1 MITGPNQQPRKQRT
15 SGRLRNGSLA
25 GLCAW
30 LIASYAGMAA
40 HPDYV
45 EGEAIVVFKNSST
58 VASARQTTARHSM
71 ELAKHFD
78 WLSEKRNRVHG
89 LVRSKAKST
98 VDLIAELKADPEV
111 EYAEPNYLRHV
122 SVAVA
127 STPNDTSF
135 TNLWGLN
142 NTGQTIAGSYGTSG
156 DDIRFLNA
164 WGMAK
169 PSTSEVVVAVIDT
182 GLDTTHPDISSNLW
196 TNPGNI
202 SADTYTGDT
211 HGYDFVDGKGDVSD
225 SGDHGT
231 HVCGTIAASGNNAT
245 GVIGVAYKAHIM
257 MLKVSNDGSSIDSAS
272 EIEAI
277 NYAAMMKSHGVNVVA
292 INASFGGGSSSTTES
307 TAIQAAGTA
316 GIVFC
321 VAAGNSSENN
331 DTTSTYPASY
341 RLSNMIVVAASDQSN
356 ALANFSNYGLTT
368 VDLAAPGVNIYSLVP
383 SALATSASSIIMG
396 TTSYP
401 NVPLTYSGTTSIKG
415 ITAKLYN
422 CGIGNTGQ
430 FPAGVSGNIALIQRG
445 TLTFASKVTN
455 AMNAGAKAAVIYN
468 NVAYTPGNT
477 TGTNSDGTFNGTLNG
492 TGAWIPA
499 LSISQANGTALVAA
513 SPVTV
518 TLKIPASYQFMD
530 GTSMA
535 TPHVTGAVAFAA
547 MNFPTETA
555 TQRVAR
561 IVNNTTAVSAF
572 STKLRHG
579 LLNLAK
585 IVDTDSNGLPD
596 WWETQYFGAIGQSP
610 SADPYGNGFTLS
622 QDFALGYNPKNSYRL
637 FIYQT
642 AVVPNGAN
650 KDFRIGFP
658 TVSGWT
664 YRVERSDTLAAA
676 SWVQVG
682 SNVTGTGGTTQVT
695 DPSAVT
701 LHPKRFY
708 RVRII
713 TSP

>member
-1 MITGPNQQPRKQRT
+1 
-15 SGRLRNGSLA
+15 
-25 GLCAW
+25 
-30 LIASYAGMAA
+30 
-40 HPDYV
+40 
-45 EGEAIVVFKNSST
+45 
-58 VASARQTTARHSM
+58 
-71 ELAKHFD
+71 
-78 WLSEKRNRVHG
+78 
-89 LVRSKAKST
+89 
-98 VDLIAELKADPEV
+98 
-111 EYAEPNYLRHV
+111 
-122 SVAVA
+122 
-127 STPNDTSF
+127 
-135 TNLWGLN
+135 
-142 NTGQTIAGSYGTSG
+142 
-156 DDIRFLNA
+156 
-164 WGMAK
+164 
-169 PSTSEVVVAVIDT
+169 
-182 GLDTTHPDISSNLW
+182 
-196 TNPGNI
+196 
-202 SADTYTGDT
+202 
-211 HGYDFVDGKGDVSD
+211 
-225 SGDHGT
+225 
-231 HVCGTIAASGNNAT
+231 
-245 GVIGVAYKAHIM
+245 M
-257 MLKVSNDGSSIDSAS
+257 MLKFSKDGSSIDSAS
-272 EIEAI
+272 EIAAI

-321 VAAGNSSENN
+321 VAAGNGDTNGNPVNN
-331 DTTSTYPASY
+331 DTTPTYPASY

-356 ALANFSNYGLTT
+356 ALASFSNYGPTT
-368 VDLAAPGVNIYSLVP
+368 VDLAAPGVNIYSLMPV
-383 SALATSASSIIMG
+383 ALATSSPSLTMGSSSY
-396 TTSYP
+396 TTT
-401 NVPLTYSGTTSIKG
+401 PLEFSGTTTTSG

-445 TLTFASKVTN
+445 TLNFSVKVTN
-455 AMNAGAKAAVIYN
+455 AMNAGAKAAVIWD
-468 NVAYTPGNT
+468 NVTETSTNFTLGSS
-477 TGTNSDGTFNGTLNG
+477 GTWIPSLAISLADGTTLNSL
-492 TGAWIPA
+492 TT
-499 LSISQANGTALVAA
+499 S

-518 TLKIPASYQFMD
+518 TLTYASNPANAYQFMD

-561 IVNNTTAVSAF
+561 IVNNTTTVSAF

-596 WWETQYFGAIGQSP
+596 WWEIQYFGAIGQSP
-610 SADPYGNGFTLS
+610 SADPDGDGFTNY
-622 QDFALGYNPKNSYRL
+622 QEFMLGTNPKLAGSKL
-637 FIYQT
+637 AISQT

-682 SNVTGTGGTTQVT
+682 SNVTGTGSTAQVT
-695 DPSAVT
+695 DSSAVT